1 MKINAVIESKDG
13 GTLVLDFP
21 RSIYDVYEKLQSVG
35 IRQSPH
41 QVTLSDEDGDDV
53 RVKLYSDDEIGKHLL
68 LTLNERNSLADAN
81 MLAFMVDNAKPDF
94 RSKLE
99 QNLLHD
105 QYGSMQEVTDAIKQ
119 MLYESG
125 PVKAV
130 FYCPLVGEVTDDEG
144 FSSPVDGR
152 FLKSYPQVIDE
163 ATVERMRSRKASRN
177 TQTSTDRQSGIYLL
191 KVPVVCPACGKPM
204 HRLQD
209 TRCKCTQ
216 KWVCNQCH
224 IQIKK
229 EDSVL
234 MKDITDILNGV
245 IRNPEIIQ
253 SAQPSQAEAPIE
265 QRRLD
270 NEIAR
275 VLEGY
280 DFDKDALR
288 EKLYQRASLGYLQV
302 GDEAYVEHK
311 LKNTLE
317 QHDILD
323 CFDSELTN
331 KIVKRIRLAESGSVS
346 IILIN
351 DQEIRKEQTDHA
363 SSNT

>member
-1 MKINAVIESKDG
+1 MSGITTLIIVGAVMFSVLGGITLLAYVYSLNNIKSKTVGDG
-13 GTLVLDFP
+13 QHGTARWMTKGEQRRAYQHIPFTP
-21 RSIYDVYEKLQSVG
+21 KKWREQAENGKTPTG
-35 IRQSPH
+35 
-41 QVTLSDEDGDDV
+41 EDGKV
-53 RVKLYSDDEIGKHLL
+53 LPQGIVVGC
-68 LTLNERNSLADAN
+68 TGNTTA
-81 MLAFMVDNAKPDF
+81 MVDTGDVHVLMIGAAGVGNA
-94 RSKLE
+94 
-99 QNLLHD
+99 
-105 QYGSMQEVTDAIKQ
+105 T
-119 MLYESG
+119 
-125 PVKAV
+125 
-130 FYCPLVGEVTDDEG
+130 
-144 FSSPVDGR
+144 
-152 FLKSYPQVIDE
+152 YPQVIDE
-163 ATVERMRSRKASRN
+163 ATLERLRSRKASRN

-191 KVPVVCPACGKPM
+191 KVPIICPSCGNSM

-229 EDSVL
+229 EDTEL
-234 MKDITDILNGV
+234 MEDITTLLNAL
-245 IRNPEIIQ
+245 IQRPEIIRT
-253 SAQPSQAEAPIE
+253 AQPSQAEPSIE

-275 VLEGY
+275 TLEGY

-288 EKLYQRASLGYLQV
+288 EKLYQRASLGYLQI

-317 QHDILD
+317 QHDTLD
-323 CFDSELTN
+323 SFDSELTN
-331 KIVKRIRLAESGSVS
+331 KTVKLIKLAENGSVS

-363 SSNT
+363 NSNPSDAT

>member
-1 MKINAVIESKDG
+1 MKNRNIPFGYRFESGKIVIN
-13 GTLVLDFP
+13 
-21 RSIYDVYEKLQSVG
+21 
-35 IRQSPH
+35 
-41 QVTLSDEDGDDV
+41 
-53 RVKLYSDDEIGKHLL
+53 
-68 LTLNERNSLADAN
+68 
-81 MLAFMVDNAKPDF
+81 PD
-94 RSKLE
+94 E
-99 QNLLHD
+99 QNILQRICSEYL
-105 QYGSMQEVTDAIKQ
+105 
-119 MLYESG
+119 
-125 PVKAV
+125 
-130 FYCPLVGEVTDDEG
+130 
-144 FSSPVDGR
+144 DGR
-152 FLKSYPQVIDE
+152 SLLQIANGLESDKVEFAPGIITWNKARIMRIVDDDRYLGNATFPQIIDE
-163 ATVERMRSRKASRN
+163 ATVKRLRSRKASRN

-191 KVPVVCPACGKPM
+191 KVPVVCPACGKPL

-234 MKDITDILNGV
+234 MEDITDFLNGL

-253 SAQPSQAEAPIE
+253 PAQPSQAEAPIE

-275 VLEGY
+275 TLEGY

-288 EKLYQRASLGYLQV
+288 EKMYQRASLGYLQI

-311 LKNTLE
+311 LKMTLE
-317 QHDILD
+317 QHDILGS
-323 CFDSELTN
+323 FDSELTN
-331 KIVKRIRLAESGSVS
+331 KIVKLISLAESGSVT

-351 DQEIRKEQTDHA
+351 DQEIRKEQSDHA
-363 SSNT
+363 NNSSSDAT

>member
-1 MKINAVIESKDG
+1 MKNRNIPFG
-13 GTLVLDFP
+13 Y
-21 RSIYDVYEKLQSVG
+21 RY
-35 IRQSPH
+35 
-41 QVTLSDEDGDDV
+41 EDGKIV
-53 RVKLYSDDEIGKHLL
+53 V
-68 LTLNERNSLADAN
+68 N
-81 MLAFMVDNAKPDF
+81 PD
-94 RSKLE
+94 E
-99 QNLLHD
+99 QNTLQRICSEYL
-105 QYGSMQEVTDAIKQ
+105 
-119 MLYESG
+119 
-125 PVKAV
+125 
-130 FYCPLVGEVTDDEG
+130 
-144 FSSPVDGR
+144 DGR
-152 FLKSYPQVIDE
+152 SLLQIANGLESDKVEFAPGIITWNKARIMRIVDDDRYLGNVTYPQVIDE
-163 ATVERMRSRKASRN
+163 ATVERMRSRKAFRN

-253 SAQPSQAEAPIE
+253 SAQPSQVEAPIE

-275 VLEGY
+275 TLEGY

-288 EKLYQRASLGYLQV
+288 EKLYQRASIGYQQI
-302 GDEAYVEHK
+302 GNEAYVEYK
-311 LKNTLE
+311 LKNLLE
-317 QHDILD
+317 QHNILD
-323 CFDSELTN
+323 GFDSELTN
-331 KIVKRIRLAESGSVS
+331 KTVKLIRLAESGSVS
-346 IILIN
+346 IILSN
-351 DQEIRKEQTDHA
+351 DQVIRKEQTDNA
-363 SSNT
+363 SNSPSDAT

>member
-1 MKINAVIESKDG
+1 MKNRNIPFGYKFENGKIVVNPDEQD
-13 GTLVLDFP
+13 TLQRICSEYL
-21 RSIYDVYEKLQSVG
+21 
-35 IRQSPH
+35 
-41 QVTLSDEDGDDV
+41 
-53 RVKLYSDDEIGKHLL
+53 
-68 LTLNERNSLADAN
+68 
-81 MLAFMVDNAKPDF
+81 
-94 RSKLE
+94 
-99 QNLLHD
+99 
-105 QYGSMQEVTDAIKQ
+105 
-119 MLYESG
+119 
-125 PVKAV
+125 
-130 FYCPLVGEVTDDEG
+130 
-144 FSSPVDGR
+144 DGR
-152 FLKSYPQVIDE
+152 SLLQIANGLESDKVEFAPGIITWNKARIMRIVDDDRYLGNATYPQIIDE
-163 ATVERMRSRKASRN
+163 ATVKRLRSRKTSRN

-209 TRCKCTQ
+209 TRCKCTA

-234 MKDITDILNGV
+234 MEDITDLLNGL
-245 IRNPEIIQ
+245 IRNPEMIQ
-253 SAQPSQAEAPIE
+253 PAQLSQAEAPIE

-288 EKLYQRASLGYLQV
+288 EKLYQRASLGYLQI

-311 LKNTLE
+311 LKMTLE

-323 CFDSELTN
+323 SFDSGLTN
-331 KIVKRIRLAESGSVS
+331 KIVKLISLAENGSVS

-363 SSNT
+363 NNSSSDAT

>member
-1 MKINAVIESKDG
+1 MKNRNIPFG
-13 GTLVLDFP
+13 Y
-21 RSIYDVYEKLQSVG
+21 RY
-35 IRQSPH
+35 
-41 QVTLSDEDGDDV
+41 EDGKIV
-53 RVKLYSDDEIGKHLL
+53 V
-68 LTLNERNSLADAN
+68 N
-81 MLAFMVDNAKPDF
+81 PD
-94 RSKLE
+94 E
-99 QNLLHD
+99 QNTLQRICSEYL
-105 QYGSMQEVTDAIKQ
+105 
-119 MLYESG
+119 
-125 PVKAV
+125 
-130 FYCPLVGEVTDDEG
+130 
-144 FSSPVDGR
+144 DGR
-152 FLKSYPQVIDE
+152 SLLQIANGLESDKVEFAPGIITWNKARIMRIVDDDRYLGNVTYPQVIDE

-209 TRCKCTQ
+209 TRCKCAQ

-363 SSNT
+363 SSNTSDAT